1 MAKKRNQKTKR
12 QDQQIGELTNRINA
26 LSWVLKIV
34 IDLIAGMLHQSNQDI
49 ANLEFKDE
57 QQYGT
62 ELLQL
67 LTMKRLLSIIQ
78 MSINTAATN
87 LLGDEKSA

>member
-87 LLGDEKSA
+87 LLGDEKSS